1 MQKHIRFVFSF
12 ALQISFFALQIRF
25 VFFSLGSENG

>member
-25 VFFSLGSENG
+25 VFL